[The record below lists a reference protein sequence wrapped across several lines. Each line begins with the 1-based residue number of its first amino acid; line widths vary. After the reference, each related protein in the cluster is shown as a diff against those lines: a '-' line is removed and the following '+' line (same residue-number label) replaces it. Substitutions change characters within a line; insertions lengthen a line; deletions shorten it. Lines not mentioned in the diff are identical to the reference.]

1 VVLQFFQWYQQSPV
15 ARATQASW
23 FALLIEVLHAVGLT
37 ILTGAIVLVSLRL
50 LGASMTSRPVSEVA
64 GELWSWSV
72 IGLGLQLASGAV
84 LFSSQTVQWYGSVPF
99 STKMTL
105 LLVGIL
111 FHFTVYRMVTRRD
124 DLRPLTYR
132 LTGGFALLIWF
143 GVGISGR
150 AITIL

>member
-1 VVLQFFQWYQQSPV
+1 MVLRFFLWYQESPI
-15 ARATQASW
+15 AQATNASW
-23 FALLIEVLHAVGLT
+23 FALLIEVLHVLGLT

-50 LGASMTSRPVSEVA
+50 LGASMTRRPVSEVA
-64 GELWSWSV
+64 GELWKWSI

-84 LFSSQTVQWYGSVPF
+84 LFSAQTIRWYDSVPF
-99 STKMTL
+99 WTKMTL
-105 LLVGIL
+105 VLIGIV

-132 LTGGFALLIWF
+132 LTGAFALLIWF

-150 AITIL
+150 AITFL